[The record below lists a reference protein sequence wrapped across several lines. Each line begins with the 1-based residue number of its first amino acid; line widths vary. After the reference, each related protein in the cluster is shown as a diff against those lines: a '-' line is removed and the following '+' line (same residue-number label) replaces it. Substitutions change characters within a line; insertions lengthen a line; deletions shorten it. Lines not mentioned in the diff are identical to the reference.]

1 MNVCCGG
8 LGVGIE
14 TVCRKWQFQ
23 AEPRWQTL
31 RVDFLCAER
40 RAGTRAHTRMH
51 THSHEAAA
59 GQGARLES
67 GPTK

>member
-14 TVCRKWQFQ
+14 TACRKWQFQ

-31 RVDFLCAER
+31 RADFLRAER
-40 RAGTRAHTRMH
+40 RAGTHARA
-51 THSHEAAA
+51 HSHEAAA

-67 GPTK
+67 GLTK